1 MEAKLIQI
9 YNDLKRYSEEYY
21 DLNKDSKLS
30 DEDYDNLEQEFFDI
44 YEELDDSLK
53 EKYQKL
59 YDDVDTGKFKIIE
72 EQENKT
78 LQLSIEKIKS
88 TDNEN
93 ALQTVK
99 NCHNIVKRLLNIS
112 NLTKSDV
119 LKNKVFWCPKF
130 DGISLKIYKTLIT
143 TQILTRG
150 GQDVTKILYNNKD
163 IQKAIN
169 YMMNKQID
177 VIHGELLLS
186 KRIFNEKYSDKYTNP
201 RNAVVGVLKENPD
214 DLSFLFYT
222 DGTNRLFNNLYLDLS
237 EQDIQNMWNRY
248 YTYYKSDD
256 YPFMVDGIVFTSIV
270 SEQKLTSE
278 NSQYPNNFIALK
290 FPVSIVKTEVLDIDW
305 TIKKSG
311 KYTPVLKVK
320 PVYIDGSTI
329 EFVSAYSYHKLK
341 EFKCGIGSIINI
353 TKGNDI
359 IPKVVKT
366 IKPSLDYKLPENIK
380 LDGKHIFTTDN
391 NDIEITDNYKF
402 TRGLISLGIQGIGD
416 TIASNLGEK
425 IFNNDIIEIFNVQ
438 KKVDVIGYLGVDS
451 ANYSKFSEVY
461 NIKKLTL
468 DKLIFMLQ
476 FPSCGDVLSRRCA
489 EIITKINT
497 DTTGM
502 NKSVLHNVC
511 QGEGFQKIKESIQR
525 LKEYGVSVIK
535 PIVVNE
541 DTITY
546 EMTGTPPSNLFKNK
560 VDFVSKMTEKYPNSN
575 HLPLTKTTTI
585 LFTDDLNSSSSKMN
599 KARKYNIRIV
609 LYKDYGNFL

>member
-1 MEAKLIQI
+1 METKFLQI
-9 YNDLKRYSEEYY
+9 YDDLKRYSDEYY
-21 DLNKDSKLS
+21 DLTKDSKLS

-44 YEELDDSLK
+44 YDSFDTILK
-53 EKYQKL
+53 EKYRKQ
-59 YDDVDTGKFKIIE
+59 YDDVNDGKFKIIE
-72 EQENKT
+72 KQENKS

-99 NCHNIVKRLLNIS
+99 NCHNIVRRLLSIP
-112 NLTKSDV
+112 NLYKSDTF
-119 LKNKVFWCPKF
+119 KNKVFWCPKF
-130 DGISLKIYKTLIT
+130 DGISLKITKTLIS

-150 GQDVTKILYNNKD
+150 GQDVTKILYNNRD
-163 IQKAIN
+163 IQKALH
-169 YMMNKQID
+169 YMEDKQIGI
-177 VIHGELLLS
+177 IHGELLLA
-186 KRIFNEKYSDKYTNP
+186 KNIFKAQYSDKYANP

-214 DLSFLFYT
+214 DLNFLYYT
-222 DGTNRLFNNLYLDLS
+222 DGTNQLFNKMYEVLS

-248 YTYYKSDD
+248 YNCYKSDD
-256 YPFMVDGIVFTSIV
+256 YPYMVDGIVFTSIV
-270 SEQKLTSE
+270 IEQQLTAE

-290 FPVSIVKTEVLDIDW
+290 FPASIVQTEVLDIDW

-320 PVYIDGSTI
+320 PVFIDGSTI

-380 LDGKHIFTTDN
+380 LDGKHIFTTDS

-402 TRGLISLGIQGIGD
+402 TKGLISLGIQGIGD
-416 TIASNLGEK
+416 TIASNLGDR
-425 IFNNDIIEIFNVQ
+425 IFNNDIIEIFNNQ
-438 KKVDVIGYLGVDS
+438 KKADVIELLGIDS

-489 EIITKINT
+489 EIITKINM

-502 NKSVLHNVC
+502 NKSVLQNVC
-511 QGEGFQKIKESIQR
+511 QGEGFRKIQESIKR
-525 LKEYGVSVIK
+525 LKEYGVIVIK
-535 PIVVNE
+535 PVVINE
-541 DTITY
+541 DTVTY
-546 EMTGTPPSNLFKNK
+546 EMTGNPPSNLFKNK
-560 VDFVSKMTEKYPNSN
+560 ADFVQKMSEKYPNSN
-575 HLPLTKTTTI
+575 HLSLTKTTNI

-599 KARKYNIRIV
+599 KARKYNIKIM
-609 LYKDYGNFL
+609 LYKDYEHI

>member
-1 MEAKLIQI
+1 METKFLQI
-9 YNDLKRYSEEYY
+9 YDDLKRYSEEYY
-21 DLNKDSKLS
+21 DLTKDSKLS

-44 YEELDDSLK
+44 YDEFNDELK
-53 EKYQKL
+53 EKYQKQ
-59 YDDVDTGKFKIIE
+59 YDDVNDGKFKIIE
-72 EQENKT
+72 KQENKT

-99 NCHNIVKRLLNIS
+99 NCHNIVKRLLSIP
-112 NLTKSDV
+112 NLHKSDSFR
-119 LKNKVFWCPKF
+119 NKVFWCPKF
-130 DGISLKIYKTLIT
+130 DGISLKIIKTLIS

-150 GQDVTKILYNNKD
+150 GQDVTKILYGNNKD
-163 IQKAIN
+163 IDRAID
-169 YMMNKQID
+169 YMMDKQIG

-186 KRIFNEKYSDKYTNP
+186 KNTFKSKYADKYTNP
-201 RNAVVGVLKENPD
+201 RNAVVGVLKENPR
-214 DLSFLFYT
+214 DLNFVFYT
-222 DGTNRLFNNLYLDLS
+222 DGTNRLFNSLYLDLS

-270 SEQKLTSE
+270 DRQLLTSE

-290 FPVSIVKTEVLDIDW
+290 FPASIVQTEVVDIEW

-341 EFKCGIGSIINI
+341 EFKCGVGSIINI

-366 IKPSLDYKLPENIK
+366 LKPSLDYRLPENIK
-380 LDGKHIFTTDN
+380 LDGKHIFTTDS

-416 TIASNLGEK
+416 TIASNLGDK
-425 IFNNDIIEIFNVQ
+425 IFNNDIIEIFNNQ
-438 KKVDVIGYLGVDS
+438 KKADVIELLGIDS

-489 EIITKINT
+489 EIITKINM

-502 NKSVLHNVC
+502 NKSVLQNVC
-511 QGEGFQKIKESIQR
+511 QGEGFRKIQESIKR
-525 LKEYGVSVIK
+525 LREYGVVVIK
-535 PIVVNE
+535 PIVINE

-546 EMTGTPPSNLFKNK
+546 EMTGNPPSNLFKNK
-560 VDFVSKMTEKYPNSN
+560 ADFVQKMSEKYPNSN
-575 HLPLTKTTTI
+575 HLSLTKTTNI
-585 LFTDDLNSSSSKMN
+585 LFTDDLNGTSSKMN
-599 KARKYNIRIV
+599 KARKYNIKIM
-609 LYKDYGNFL
+609 LYKDYEHI

>member
-1 MEAKLIQI
+1 METKFLQI
-9 YNDLKRYSEEYY
+9 YDDLKRYSEEYY
-21 DLNKDSKLS
+21 DLTKDSKLS
-30 DEDYDNLEQEFFDI
+30 DEDYDNLEKEFFNI
-44 YEELDDSLK
+44 YDSFDDTVK
-53 EKYQKL
+53 QKYQKQ
-59 YDDVDTGKFKIIE
+59 YDNVNDGKFKIIE
-72 EQENKT
+72 KQENKS

-99 NCHNIVKRLLNIS
+99 NCHNIVRRLLNIP
-112 NLTKSDV
+112 NLHKSDTF
-119 LKNKVFWCPKF
+119 KNRVYWCPKF
-130 DGISLKIYKTLIT
+130 DGISLKITKTLIS

-150 GQDVTKILYNNKD
+150 GQDVTKILYNNRD
-163 IQKAIN
+163 IQRAMN
-169 YMMNKQID
+169 YMEDKQIGT
-177 VIHGELLLS
+177 IHGELLLA
-186 KRIFNEKYSDKYTNP
+186 KNIFKDKYADKYANP
-201 RNAVVGVLKENPD
+201 RNAVVGVLKENPE
-214 DLSFLFYT
+214 DLNFLYYT
-222 DGTNRLFNNLYLDLS
+222 DGTNQLFNKMYLDLS

-248 YTYYKSDD
+248 YNYFKSDD
-256 YPFMVDGIVFTSIV
+256 YQYMIDGIVFTSIV
-270 SEQKLTSE
+270 SEQQLTAE

-290 FPVSIVKTEVLDIDW
+290 FPASIVQTEVVDIEW

-380 LDGKHIFTTDN
+380 LDGKHIFTTDS

-416 TIASNLGEK
+416 TIASNLGND
-425 IFNNDIIEIFNVQ
+425 IFNNDIIEIFNNQ
-438 KKVDVIGYLGVDS
+438 KKADVIEYLGVDS
-451 ANYSKFSEVY
+451 SNYSKFSEVY

-468 DKLIFMLQ
+468 DKLIYMMQ
-476 FPSCGDVLSRRCA
+476 FKDCGDVLSRRCA
-489 EIITKINT
+489 NIITKQDM

-502 NKSVLHNVC
+502 NKSVLQNVC
-511 QGEGFQKIKESIQR
+511 QGEGFRKIQESIKR
-525 LKEYGVSVIK
+525 LKEYGVIVIK
-535 PIVVNE
+535 PIVINE

-546 EMTGTPPSNLFKNK
+546 EMTGNPPSNLFKNK
-560 VDFVSKMTEKYPNSN
+560 AEFVQKMSEKYPNSN
-575 HLPLTKTTTI
+575 HLSLTKTTNI
-585 LFTDDLNSSSSKMN
+585 LFTDDLNGTSSKMN
-599 KARKYNIRIV
+599 KARKYNIKIM
-609 LYKDYGNFL
+609 LYKDYEHI

>member
-1 MEAKLIQI
+1 MEARLVQI

-59 YDDVDTGKFKIIE
+59 YEDVDTGEFKIIE
-72 EQENKT
+72 ELENKT

-99 NCHNIVKRLLNIS
+99 NCHNIVRRLLSIP

-130 DGISLKIYKTLIT
+130 DGISLKIYKTLIK

-150 GQDVTKILYNNKD
+150 GQDVTDILYNNKD

-169 YMMNKQID
+169 YMMDKQID

-186 KRIFNEKYSDKYTNP
+186 KKMFYEKYTDKYTNP
-201 RNAVVGVLKENPD
+201 RNAVVGVLRENPD
-214 DLSFLFYT
+214 DLSFVFYT
-222 DGTNRLFNNLYLDLS
+222 DGVNQLFNKIYLNLDES
-237 EQDIQNMWNRY
+237 DIQKMWDRY
-248 YTYYKSDD
+248 YNYYKTDNF
-256 YPFMVDGIVFTSIV
+256 PFMVDGIVFTSIV

-290 FPVSIVKTEVLDIDW
+290 FPASIVQTEVLDIDW

-366 IKPSLDYKLPENIK
+366 IKPSLDFKLPENIK

-416 TIASNLGEK
+416 TIASNLGND

-438 KKVDVIGYLGVDS
+438 KKVDVVGYLGVDS
-451 ANYSKFSEVY
+451 ANYNKFSEVY

-502 NKSVLHNVC
+502 NKSVLFNVC

-560 VDFVSKMTEKYPNSN
+560 ADFVSKMTEKYPNSN

-609 LYKDYGNFL
+609 LYKEFESIL

>member
-1 MEAKLIQI
+1 METKFLQI
-9 YNDLKRYSEEYY
+9 YDDLKRYSEEYY
-21 DLNKDSKLS
+21 DLTKDSKLS

-44 YEELDDSLK
+44 YDSFEDEIK
-53 EKYQKL
+53 EKYQKQ
-59 YDDVDTGKFKIIE
+59 YDDINDGKFKIME
-72 EQENKT
+72 KQENKS

-99 NCHNIVKRLLNIS
+99 NCHNIVRRLLSIP
-112 NLTKSDV
+112 NLHKSDTF
-119 LKNKVFWCPKF
+119 KNKVFWCPKY
-130 DGISLKIYKTLIT
+130 DGISLKITKTLIS

-150 GQDVTKILYNNKD
+150 GQDVTKILYNNRD
-163 IQKAIN
+163 IQRAFK
-169 YMMNKQID
+169 YMEDKQIGT
-177 VIHGELLLS
+177 IHGELLLA
-186 KRIFNEKYSDKYTNP
+186 KNIFKDKYADKYANP
-201 RNAVVGVLKENPD
+201 RNAVVGVLKENPE
-214 DLSFLFYT
+214 DLNFLYYT
-222 DGTNRLFNNLYLDLS
+222 DGTNQLFNKMYLDLS

-248 YTYYKSDD
+248 YNYFKSDD
-256 YPFMVDGIVFTSIV
+256 YPYMIDGIVFTSIV
-270 SEQKLTSE
+270 SEQQLTAE

-290 FPVSIVKTEVLDIDW
+290 FPASIVQTEVIDIKW

-320 PVYIDGSTI
+320 PVFIDGSTI

-380 LDGKHIFTTDN
+380 LDGKHIFTTDS

-416 TIASNLGEK
+416 TIASNLCND
-425 IFNNDIIEIFNVQ
+425 IFNNDIIEIFNNQ
-438 KKVDVIGYLGVDS
+438 KKADVIEYLGVDS
-451 ANYSKFSEVY
+451 SNYSKFSEVY

-468 DKLIFMLQ
+468 DKLIYMMQ
-476 FPSCGDVLSRRCA
+476 FKDCGDVLSRRCA
-489 EIITKINT
+489 NIITKQDM

-502 NKSVLHNVC
+502 NKSVLQNVC
-511 QGEGFQKIKESIQR
+511 QGEGFRKIQESIKR
-525 LKEYGVSVIK
+525 LKEYGVTVIK
-535 PIVVNE
+535 PVIINE
-541 DTITY
+541 NTLTY
-546 EMTGTPPSNLFKNK
+546 EMTGNPPSNLFKNK
-560 VDFVSKMTEKYPNSN
+560 NDFVNKMSEKYPNSN
-575 HLPLTKTTTI
+575 HLSLTKTTNI

-599 KARKYNIRIV
+599 KARKYNIKIM
-609 LYKDYGNFL
+609 LYKDYEHI

>member
-1 MEAKLIQI
+1 MEIKFLQI
-9 YNDLKRYSEEYY
+9 YDDLKRYSEEYY
-21 DLNKDSKLS
+21 DLTKDSKLS

-44 YEELDDSLK
+44 YDSFDTTLK
-53 EKYQKL
+53 EKYQKQ
-59 YDDVDTGKFKIIE
+59 YDDVNDGKFKIIE
-72 EQENKT
+72 KQENKS

-99 NCHNIVKRLLNIS
+99 NCHNIVRRLLSIP
-112 NLTKSDV
+112 NLYKSDTF
-119 LKNKVFWCPKF
+119 KNKVFWCPKF
-130 DGISLKIYKTLIT
+130 DGISLKITKTLIS

-150 GQDVTKILYNNKD
+150 GQDVTKILYNNRD
-163 IQKAIN
+163 IQKAFH
-169 YMMNKQID
+169 YMENKQIGI
-177 VIHGELLLS
+177 IHGELLLS
-186 KRIFNEKYSDKYTNP
+186 KNIFKAQYADKYANP

-214 DLSFLFYT
+214 DLNFLYYT
-222 DGTNRLFNNLYLDLS
+222 DGTNQLFNKMYFDLS

-248 YTYYKSDD
+248 YNYYKSDD
-256 YPFMVDGIVFTSIV
+256 YPYMVDGIVFTSIV
-270 SEQKLTSE
+270 TEQQLTAE

-290 FPVSIVKTEVLDIDW
+290 FPASIVQTEVVDIEW

-320 PVYIDGSTI
+320 PVFIDGSTI

-380 LDGKHIFTTDN
+380 LDGKHIFTTDS

-402 TRGLISLGIQGIGD
+402 TKGLISLGIQGIGD
-416 TIASNLGEK
+416 TIASNLGDR
-425 IFNNDIIEIFNVQ
+425 IFNNDIIEIFNNQ
-438 KKVDVIGYLGVDS
+438 KKADVIELLGIDS

-489 EIITKINT
+489 EIITKINM
-497 DTTGM
+497 DTIGM
-502 NKSVLHNVC
+502 NKSVLQNVC
-511 QGEGFQKIKESIQR
+511 QGEGFRKIQESIKR
-525 LKEYGVSVIK
+525 LKEYGVVVIK
-535 PIVVNE
+535 PIVINE

-560 VDFVSKMTEKYPNSN
+560 ADFVQKMSEKYPNSN
-575 HLPLTKTTTI
+575 HLSLTKTTNI

-599 KARKYNIRIV
+599 KARKYNIKIM
-609 LYKDYGNFL
+609 LYKDYEHI

>member
-1 MEAKLIQI
+1 METKFLQI
-9 YNDLKRYSEEYY
+9 YDDLKRYSEEYY
-21 DLNKDSKLS
+21 DLTKDSKLS

-44 YEELDDSLK
+44 YDSFDTTLK
-53 EKYQKL
+53 EKYQKQ
-59 YDDVDTGKFKIIE
+59 YDDVNDGKFKIIE
-72 EQENKT
+72 KQENKS

-99 NCHNIVKRLLNIS
+99 NCHNIVRRLLSIP
-112 NLTKSDV
+112 NLYKSDTF
-119 LKNKVFWCPKF
+119 KNKVFWCPKF
-130 DGISLKIYKTLIT
+130 DGISLKITKTLIS

-150 GQDVTKILYNNKD
+150 GQDVTKILYNNRD
-163 IQKAIN
+163 IQKALS
-169 YMMNKQID
+169 YMEDKQIGI
-177 VIHGELLLS
+177 IHGELLLS
-186 KRIFNEKYSDKYTNP
+186 KNIFKDKYADKYANP

-214 DLSFLFYT
+214 DLNFLYYT
-222 DGTNRLFNNLYLDLS
+222 DGTNQLFNKMYEVLS

-248 YTYYKSDD
+248 YNCYKSDD
-256 YPFMVDGIVFTSIV
+256 YPYMVDGIVFTSIV
-270 SEQKLTSE
+270 AEQQLTAE

-290 FPVSIVKTEVLDIDW
+290 FPASIVQTEVLDIDW

-320 PVYIDGSTI
+320 PVFIDGSTI

-380 LDGKHIFTTDN
+380 LDGKHIFTTDS

-402 TRGLISLGIQGIGD
+402 TKGLISLGIQGIGD
-416 TIASNLGEK
+416 TIASNLGDR
-425 IFNNDIIEIFNVQ
+425 IFNNDIIEIFNNQ
-438 KKVDVIGYLGVDS
+438 KKADVIELLGIDS

-489 EIITKINT
+489 EIITKINM

-502 NKSVLHNVC
+502 NKSVLQNVC
-511 QGEGFQKIKESIQR
+511 QGEGFRKIQESIKR
-525 LKEYGVSVIK
+525 LKEYGVIVIK
-535 PIVVNE
+535 PVVINE

-546 EMTGTPPSNLFKNK
+546 EMTGNPPSNLFKNK
-560 VDFVSKMTEKYPNSN
+560 ADFVQKMSEKYPNSN
-575 HLPLTKTTTI
+575 HLSLTKTTNI

-599 KARKYNIRIV
+599 KARKYNIKIM
-609 LYKDYGNFL
+609 LYKDYEHI

>member
-1 MEAKLIQI
+1 METKFLQI
-9 YNDLKRYSEEYY
+9 YDDLKRYSEEYY
-21 DLNKDSKLS
+21 DLTKDSKLS

-44 YEELDDSLK
+44 YDSFNTTLK
-53 EKYQKL
+53 EKYRKQ
-59 YDDVDTGKFKIIE
+59 YDDVNDGKFKIIE
-72 EQENKT
+72 KQENKS

-99 NCHNIVKRLLNIS
+99 NCHNIVRRLLSIP
-112 NLTKSDV
+112 NLYKSDTF
-119 LKNKVFWCPKF
+119 KNKVFWCPKF
-130 DGISLKIYKTLIT
+130 DGISLKITKTLIS

-163 IQKAIN
+163 IQRAFR
-169 YMMNKQID
+169 YMEDKQIGI
-177 VIHGELLLS
+177 IHGELLLS
-186 KRIFNEKYSDKYTNP
+186 KNIFKAQYADKYANP
-201 RNAVVGVLKENPD
+201 RNAVVGVLKENPE
-214 DLSFLFYT
+214 DLNFLYYT
-222 DGTNRLFNNLYLDLS
+222 DGTNQLFNKMYEVLS

-248 YTYYKSDD
+248 YNYYKSDD
-256 YPFMVDGIVFTSIV
+256 YPYMVDGIVFTSIV
-270 SEQKLTSE
+270 TEQQLTAE

-290 FPVSIVKTEVLDIDW
+290 FPASIVQTEVLDIDW

-320 PVYIDGSTI
+320 PVFIDGSTI

-380 LDGKHIFTTDN
+380 LDGKHIFTTDS

-402 TRGLISLGIQGIGD
+402 TKGLISLGIQGIGD
-416 TIASNLGEK
+416 IIASNLGNR
-425 IFNNDIIEIFNVQ
+425 IFNNDIIEIFNNR
-438 KKVDVIGYLGVDS
+438 KKADVIELLGIDS

-468 DKLIFMLQ
+468 DKFIFMLQ

-489 EIITKINT
+489 EIITKINM
-497 DTTGM
+497 DTIGM
-502 NKSVLHNVC
+502 NKSVLQNVC
-511 QGEGFQKIKESIQR
+511 QGDGFRKIQESIKR
-525 LKEYGVSVIK
+525 LKEYGVIVIK
-535 PIVVNE
+535 PVVINE

-546 EMTGTPPSNLFKNK
+546 EMTGNPPSNLFKNK
-560 VDFVSKMTEKYPNSN
+560 AEFVQKMSEKYPNSN
-575 HLPLTKTTTI
+575 HLSLTKTTNI

-599 KARKYNIRIV
+599 KARKYNIKIM
-609 LYKDYGNFL
+609 LYKDYEHI

>member
-1 MEAKLIQI
+1 METKFLQI
-9 YNDLKRYSEEYY
+9 YDDLKRYSEEYY
-21 DLNKDSKLS
+21 DLTKDSKLS

-44 YEELDDSLK
+44 YDSFDTTLK
-53 EKYQKL
+53 EKYQKQ
-59 YDDVDTGKFKIIE
+59 YDDVNDGKFKIIE
-72 EQENKT
+72 KQENKS

-99 NCHNIVKRLLNIS
+99 NCHNIIRRLLSIP
-112 NLTKSDV
+112 NLYKSDTF
-119 LKNKVFWCPKF
+119 KNKVFWCPKF
-130 DGISLKIYKTLIT
+130 DGISLKITKTLIS

-150 GQDVTKILYNNKD
+150 GQDVTKILYNNRD
-163 IQKAIN
+163 IQRALH
-169 YMMNKQID
+169 YMEDKQIGT
-177 VIHGELLLS
+177 IHGELLLA
-186 KRIFNEKYSDKYTNP
+186 KNIFKEKYSDKYANP
-201 RNAVVGVLKENPD
+201 RNAVVGVLKENPE
-214 DLSFLFYT
+214 DLNFLYYT
-222 DGTNRLFNNLYLDLS
+222 DGTNQLYNKMYEVLS

-248 YTYYKSDD
+248 YNYYKSDD
-256 YPFMVDGIVFTSIV
+256 YPYMVDGIVFTSIV
-270 SEQKLTSE
+270 TEQQLTAE

-290 FPVSIVKTEVLDIDW
+290 FPASIVQTEVLDIDW

-320 PVYIDGSTI
+320 PVFIDGSTI

-380 LDGKHIFTTDN
+380 LDGKHIFTTN
-391 NDIEITDNYKF
+391 SNDIEITDNYKF

-416 TIASNLGEK
+416 TIASNLGDR
-425 IFNNDIIEIFNVQ
+425 IFNNNIIEIFNNQ
-438 KKVDVIGYLGVDS
+438 KKADVIELLGIDS

-489 EIITKINT
+489 EIITKINM
-497 DTTGM
+497 DTAGM
-502 NKSVLHNVC
+502 NKSVLQNVC
-511 QGEGFQKIKESIQR
+511 QGEGFRKIQESIKR
-525 LKEYGVSVIK
+525 LKEYGVIVIK
-535 PIVVNE
+535 PVVINE

-546 EMTGTPPSNLFKNK
+546 EMTGNPPSNLFKNK
-560 VDFVSKMTEKYPNSN
+560 AEFVQKMSEKYPNSN
-575 HLPLTKTTTI
+575 HLSLTKTTNI

-599 KARKYNIRIV
+599 KARKYNIKIM
-609 LYKDYGNFL
+609 LYKDYEHI